1 IIKPLDLP
9 ATLFR
14 TTDEWSGPHDYG
26 WGALTRQLSI
36 VNIEGTHLEM
46 FEPQHLDGLRDRIV
60 EAIELA
66 AGEAGAG
73 AAIRK
78 AGAGEGGALTL
89 ASPAPPR
96 RYVRALS
103 AAASSARRR
112 TRTPPRPS
120 LP

>member
-1 IIKPLDLP
+1 LPAKQAIRFRIHLGILLRRRALEDAIIKPLDLP

-78 AGAGEGGALTL
+78 AESG
-89 ASPAPPR
+89 
-96 RYVRALS
+96 
-103 AAASSARRR
+103 
-112 TRTPPRPS
+112 
-120 LP
+120 